1 MLSPSSVN
9 LGCSWNSLTRN
20 LTSPDSR
27 ILSSVR
33 DAAASSDNGA
43 QSFALQEKVIV
54 VALLICC
61 TGWDGLR
68 ERLAGKLR

>member
-27 ILSSVR
+27 
-33 DAAASSDNGA
+33 
-43 QSFALQEKVIV
+43 
-54 VALLICC
+54 
-61 TGWDGLR
+61 
-68 ERLAGKLR
+68 

>member
-27 ILSSVR
+27 ILSS
-33 DAAASSDNGA
+33 
-43 QSFALQEKVIV
+43 
-54 VALLICC
+54 
-61 TGWDGLR
+61 
-68 ERLAGKLR
+68 

>member
-1 MLSPSSVN
+1 MLSPSSIN
-9 LGCSWNSLTRN
+9 FGCSWNSLTRH

-43 QSFALQEKVIV
+43 
-54 VALLICC
+54 
-61 TGWDGLR
+61 
-68 ERLAGKLR
+68 